1 MSAPVIP
8 DKSMFELF
16 DVNADSTE
24 ALKVKFISNAPE
36 GVSNK
41 GVKVCLWRFKK
52 KDTFVFSI
60 SFIIA
65 LT

>member
-1 MSAPVIP
+1 VIP

-41 GVKVCLWRFKK
+41 GVKVCLRF
-52 KDTFVFSI
+52 S
-60 SFIIA
+60 
-65 LT
+65 